1 MSAAGEKLNH
11 DLLALTESF
20 ANAAIG
26 PAEFRRRRREIIC
39 QWTGQPVPQVD
50 VSAPSEDDTHPG
62 MKAVTDKDV
71 SDAARAAAAAQA
83 PVAGTEEGKPVR
95 WGLWITVL
103 LLLFAFSGAGALIW
117 FVLRRSA

>member
-1 MSAAGEKLNH
+1 MNTAGEKLNQ

-39 QWTGQPVPQVD
+39 EWTGQPVPQVD

-62 MKAVTDKDV
+62 MKAITDKDV
-71 SDAARAAAAAQA
+71 RDAVRAAKPAAAPA
-83 PVAGTEEGKPVR
+83 AEPSGKPIR
-95 WGLWITVL
+95 WGLWITVM

>member
-1 MSAAGEKLNH
+1 MNAAGEKLNQ

-39 QWTGQPVPQVD
+39 QWTGQPVPEVD
-50 VSAPSEDDTHPG
+50 VSAPSEVDTHPG
-62 MKAVTDKDV
+62 MKAITDKDV
-71 SDAARAAAAAQA
+71 RAAAAAAEPASAPAQQA
-83 PVAGTEEGKPVR
+83 SKPIR
-95 WGLWITVL
+95 WGLWITIL

>member
-1 MSAAGEKLNH
+1 MKNATGEKLNQ

-26 PAEFRRRRREIIC
+26 PAEFRRRRRELIC
-39 QWTGQPVPQVD
+39 AWTGQPVPELD

-62 MKAVTDKDV
+62 MKPITDKDV
-71 SDAARAAAAAQA
+71 RDAGRAADPATA
-83 PVAGTEEGKPVR
+83 PSESPGKPTR
-95 WGLWITVL
+95 WGLWVTVL

>member
-1 MSAAGEKLNH
+1 MNAAGDKLNQ

-20 ANAAIG
+20 ANAVIG

-62 MKAVTDKDV
+62 MKAITDKDV
-71 SDAARAAAAAQA
+71 RDAARAPAAEPAA
-83 PVAGTEEGKPVR
+83 VAAEPSGKSIR
-95 WGLWITVL
+95 WGLWVTVL
-103 LLLFAFSGAGALIW
+103 LLLFAFSGAGALVW

>member
-1 MSAAGEKLNH
+1 MNATGEKLNQ

-39 QWTGQPVPQVD
+39 AWTGQPVPEVD

-62 MKAVTDKDV
+62 MKAITDKDV
-71 SDAARAAAAAQA
+71 QDAASAAA
-83 PVAGTEEGKPVR
+83 PDTVLSEPSGKPTR
-95 WGLWITVL
+95 WGLWVTVL

>member
-1 MSAAGEKLNH
+1 MNGDKLNQ

-39 QWTGQPVPQVD
+39 EWTGQPVPKVD

-71 SDAARAAAAAQA
+71 RDAARAVAAEQVSAPASQA
-83 PVAGTEEGKPVR
+83 SKPIR

-103 LLLFAFSGAGALIW
+103 LMLFAVSGAGALIW

>member
-1 MSAAGEKLNH
+1 MNTAGEKLNQ

-39 QWTGQPVPQVD
+39 EWTGQPVPQVD

-62 MKAVTDKDV
+62 MKAITDKDV
-71 SDAARAAAAAQA
+71 RDAARAADPATA
-83 PVAGTEEGKPVR
+83 PSESPDKPTR
-95 WGLWITVL
+95 WGLWVTVL

>member
-1 MSAAGEKLNH
+1 MNAAGEKLNQ
-11 DLLALTESF
+11 DLLVLTESF

-50 VSAPSEDDTHPG
+50 AAAVSEDDTHPG
-62 MKAVTDKDV
+62 LKAITDKDV
-71 SDAARAAAAAQA
+71 HDAARVAVAEPASAPAQQA
-83 PVAGTEEGKPVR
+83 SKSIR

-103 LLLFAFSGAGALIW
+103 LMLFAFSGAGALIW

>member
-1 MSAAGEKLNH
+1 MNAVGDKLNQ

-20 ANAAIG
+20 ANAVIG

-39 QWTGQPVPQVD
+39 QWTGQPVPQLD
-50 VSAPSEDDTHPG
+50 ASAPSEDDTHPG
-62 MKAVTDKDV
+62 MKAITDKDV
-71 SDAARAAAAAQA
+71 RDAARTPAAEPAVE
-83 PVAGTEEGKPVR
+83 PVPQSGKPVR

-103 LLLFAFSGAGALIW
+103 LLLFAFSGAGALVW

>member
-1 MSAAGEKLNH
+1 MNADDDKLNQ

-26 PAEFRRRRREIIC
+26 PAEFRRRRREIVC

-50 VSAPSEDDTHPG
+50 ASAPGETATHPG
-62 MKAVTDKDV
+62 IKAIADKDV
-71 SDAARAAAAAQA
+71 RDAAVAATAEQGSAEPPQA
-83 PVAGTEEGKPVR
+83 SKPIR
-95 WGLWITVL
+95 WGMWITVL
-103 LLLFAFSGAGALIW
+103 LMLFAFSGAVALIW

>member
-1 MSAAGEKLNH
+1 MNAAGDKLNQ

-50 VSAPSEDDTHPG
+50 ASAPSEDDTRPG
-62 MKAVTDKDV
+62 MKAITDKDV
-71 SDAARAAAAAQA
+71 RDAARAVAVEQA
-83 PVAGTEEGKPVR
+83 SNVSTAERKPVR
-95 WGLWITVL
+95 WGVWITVL

>member
-1 MSAAGEKLNH
+1 MNATGEKLNQ

-39 QWTGQPVPQVD
+39 EWTGQPVPVVD

-62 MKAVTDKDV
+62 MKAITDKDV
-71 SDAARAAAAAQA
+71 RDAARAAKPAAAPA
-83 PVAGTEEGKPVR
+83 AESSGKPIR

>member
-1 MSAAGEKLNH
+1 MNAAGDKLNQ

-62 MKAVTDKDV
+62 MKAITDRDV
-71 SDAARAAAAAQA
+71 REAARVAEI
-83 PVAGTEEGKPVR
+83 PVTQEHKPVR
-95 WGLWITVL
+95 WGLWITAL
-103 LLLFAFSGAGALIW
+103 LLLFAFSGAGALVW